1 MPPPPPPPYT
11 QEEDVD
17 VDIEGDDEDTGKEQG
32 LAWEEFKRS
41 WDVLQ
46 EDEEGSLQSVV
57 ATIKQQQIRRRL
69 LRDTD
74 TIQRGIIR
82 FLFLVL
88 DLSNAMLEKDL
99 RPSRLDLTLTLAESF
114 IGEYFDQNPISQLGI
129 IITRDGVAEK
139 LTELSGNPMEHIR
152 ALKEKKNKETAGEP
166 SLQNALETARSSL
179 SHVPT
184 HGSREV
190 LVLCGSLTTCDPG
203 NIFDT
208 IDRFKREKIR
218 CSVIG
223 LTAEVQV
230 CRTIAKETNGT
241 YGVVLNE
248 PHYKDLLFELVTPPA
263 VTSSAEAASLVAMGF
278 PRRITERTPS
288 MCMCHKKP
296 VLGGYVCPQCSA
308 KVCEL
313 PTDCDVCGMALV
325 ASPHLA
331 RSYHHLFPVKNF
343 VEVKW
348 DASGADTARCFGC
361 RSSFETPPQSGALA
375 QRASDRFRC
384 PECKH
389 LFCLECDLFVHEAL
403 HNCPGCAQR

>member
-1 MPPPPPPPYT
+1 MAPP
-11 QEEDVD
+11 EDEVNVD
-17 VDIEGDDEDTGKEQG
+17 VEGEDEEKGKEQS

-82 FLFLVL
+82 HLFIVI
-88 DLSNAMLEKDL
+88 DLSASMMEKDL
-99 RPSRLDLTLTLAESF
+99 RPSRLELTLSLAETF

-129 IITRDGVAEK
+129 IITRDGIAEK

-152 ALKEKKNKETAGEP
+152 VLKEKRMKEATGEP

-179 SHVPT
+179 SHVPP

-190 LVLCGSLTTCDPG
+190 LVLFGSLTTCDPG

-208 IDRFKREKIR
+208 IERYKREKVR

-223 LTAEVQV
+223 LAAEIQL
-230 CRTIAKETNGT
+230 CRTMASETNGT
-241 YGVVLNE
+241 FNVVLNE

-263 VTSSAEAASLVAMGF
+263 VISTTRTASLVAMGF
-278 PRRITERTPS
+278 PRRIMERTPS
-288 MCMCHKKP
+288 LCMCHRKP
-296 VLGGYVCPQCSA
+296 VLGGYVCPQCSS

-313 PTDCDVCGMALV
+313 PSDCDVCGLSLV

-343 VEVKW
+343 LEVKW
-348 DASGADTARCFGC
+348 EEVLSGQYDERCFGC
-361 RSSFETPPQSGALA
+361 RSLFETAPPNTQS
-375 QRASDRFRC
+375 QRASDRFKC
-384 PECKH
+384 PECH
-389 LFCLECDLFVHEAL
+389 QLFCLECDLFIHEAL
-403 HNCPGCAQR
+403 HNCSGCAQR

>member
-1 MPPPPPPPYT
+1 MPVT
-11 QEEDVD
+11 TLTRSCGFIREDEEK
-17 VDIEGDDEDTGKEQG
+17 GQEQG

-82 FLFLVL
+82 HLFIVI
-88 DLSNAMLEKDL
+88 DLSASMLEKDL
-99 RPSRLDLTLTLAESF
+99 RPSRLELTLSLAETF

-129 IITRDGVAEK
+129 IVTRDGIAEK

-152 ALKEKKNKETAGEP
+152 VLKEKKLKEAAGEP
-166 SLQNALETARSSL
+166 SLQNALETARISL
-179 SHVPT
+179 NHVPP

-190 LVLCGSLTTCDPG
+190 LVLFGSLTTCDPG

-208 IDRFKREKIR
+208 IERYKREKIR

-223 LTAEVQV
+223 LAAEIQL
-230 CRTIAKETNGT
+230 CRTMAKETNGT
-241 YGVVLNE
+241 FGVVMNE

-263 VTSSAEAASLVAMGF
+263 IIATTKAASLVAMGF
-278 PRRITERTPS
+278 PKRIAERAPS
-288 MCMCHKKP
+288 MCMCHRKP

-313 PTDCDVCGMALV
+313 PTDCDVCGLALV

-348 DASGADTARCFGC
+348 EDVVAGHGEHWCFGC
-361 RSSFETPPQSGALA
+361 RSMFEQPPATGQM
-375 QRASDRFRC
+375 QRASDRFKC
-384 PECKH
+384 PECQQC
-389 LFCLECDLFVHEAL
+389 FCLECDLFIHEAL